1 MFNVSQLTL
10 AHRLLENR
18 GDMMSDSTITIVF
31 YIFAAITV
39 GSALSVVLLKNLVH
53 AALFMVLAFVGVA
66 AMYVLLEAEFLAA
79 TQILVYAGAI
89 AILIAFGLMLT
100 RRQNIAE
107 SSLFNRQKGIAALV
121 VAGTFAI
128 IAFLF
133 NKTEWNVQEATVN
146 AQAVTEGMSKLMFVD
161 YAVAFETIAL
171 LLLIA
176 MVGAIVIAK
185 EVNNSNDNS

>member
-1 MFNVSQLTL
+1 
-10 AHRLLENR
+10 
-18 GDMMSDSTITIVF
+18 MMSDSTITIVF